1 MSFYVHNK
9 KLMLNQKYPNPFNPL
24 TSIDIELK
32 KSAHVKLSISDL
44 NGKEIRVITDQFLS
58 QGVKSFN
65 WDSKDPRGRDVPAG
79 VYFYQA

>member
-9 KLMLNQKYPNPFNPL
+9 KLMLSQNYSNAFNPL

-32 KSAHVKLSISDL
+32 KSAHVKLSISYL
-44 NGKEIRVITDQFLS
+44 NGKEIRVITNQFLS
-58 QGVKSFN
+58 QGMKSFN
-65 WDSKDPRGRDVPAG
+65 WDSKDPRGRGVPAI